1 MEPVWRRLS
10 SSGEARVSLFG
21 SLRSTLIC
29 DSRKAAEVQ
38 KLETM
43 LFGGQEEEPCFG
55 VYLK

>member
-1 MEPVWRRLS
+1 M
-10 SSGEARVSLFG
+10 SLFG

-38 KLETM
+38 KLDTM
-43 LFGGQEEEPCFG
+43 LFGGQEEKPCFG